1 MQKMLS
7 AFWNEDSGQDMVEY
21 TLLLGV
27 FAVIGAGV
35 LVGVR
40 QQVVVVWQTVSAGIL
55 NGAS

>member
-21 TLLLGV
+21 ALLLGV

>member
-1 MQKMLS
+1 MLS

-21 TLLLGV
+21 ALLLGV

-40 QQVVVVWQTVSAGIL
+40 QQVVVVWQTISAGIL